1 MPEQWVSNGLYTGS
15 ILVAVYSLIQLPTFL
30 MNYRAYTKESFS
42 ELRSR
47 EVKASQS
54 TLQNLRS
61 ELASERQQMER
72 HEKDI
77 ETMQEWA
84 AIYSKLDRSLRFG
97 GSAEEKDF
105 NNLQD
110 QIRDALGIIQAKDTM
125 PKLKE
130 ALSHSE
136 SMLLTSQ
143 NNIDQIRAE
152 MDRIGP
158 FGHEEADERSVRYR
172 NYFLTEVF
180 TDMFRILPVFVLAMI
195 SAYRL
200 LA

>member
-1 MPEQWVSNGLYTGS
+1 MPCACGSWRAGTGSSGRTGKMNWLDELFSTDRVVLRDRYNRSRVLVQRKWAVFFFFSAYFLEIGFIVIWGKIGPIDFTKMPEQWVSNGLYTGS

-84 AIYSKLDRSLRFG
+84 ACYS
-97 GSAEEKDF
+97 
-105 NNLQD
+105 
-110 QIRDALGIIQAKDTM
+110 
-125 PKLKE
+125 
-130 ALSHSE
+130 
-136 SMLLTSQ
+136 
-143 NNIDQIRAE
+143 
-152 MDRIGP
+152 
-158 FGHEEADERSVRYR
+158 
-172 NYFLTEVF
+172 
-180 TDMFRILPVFVLAMI
+180 
-195 SAYRL
+195 
-200 LA
+200 